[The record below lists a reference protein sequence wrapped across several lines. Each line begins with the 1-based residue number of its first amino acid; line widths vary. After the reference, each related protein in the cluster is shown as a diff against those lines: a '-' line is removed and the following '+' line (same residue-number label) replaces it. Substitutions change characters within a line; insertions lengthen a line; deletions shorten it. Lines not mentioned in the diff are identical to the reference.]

1 MAAAQAA
8 ENEGDEWGL
17 TWYFCWGIFASIPT
31 WIHSQNSGHT
41 QGIWLWIWNWDN
53 NMIWISQWRGRHCRT
68 KTGVRQKKE
77 IQKRWTVRITAW
89 DTSRKVKHMSKVV
102 WDYKRLKIIRVHQI
116 YQSST
121 RTGNPVL
128 MMDAKVSKDK
138 NICRSVDLENLIYV
152 RWNRIKNSA

>member
-8 ENEGDEWGL
+8 ENEGDESGL

-31 WIHSQNSGHT
+31 WIQSQNSGHT

-68 KTGVRQKKE
+68 KTSVRQKKE